1 MTGKRWLTIPE
12 AAALA
17 GVPLSTMRRRLKYLH
32 GERGGILRRFGHRR
46 ILVSAAGLQRAF
58 EDDPDLREAEASG
71 MAAKLDEHEKKI
83 LALRNAHRSLKGRV
97 RELEAVS
104 KAGHVRA
111 ISGHLAPNDAAP

>member
-1 MTGKRWLTIPE
+1 MTSKRWLTIPE
-12 AAALA
+12 AAKLA
-17 GVPLSTMRRRLKYLH
+17 GVPERTMRRRLQYLH
-32 GERGGILRRFGHRR
+32 RERGGILRRFGPRR

-71 MAAKLDEHEKKI
+71 MASRIEEHEKKL

-104 KAGHVRA
+104 KTAPVSDS
-111 ISGHLAPNDAAP
+111 SGHLRPIGATG